1 MSEQEPVTL
10 SELRMLGM
18 EALDQSNEG
27 ASTGVCGK
35 HRLREP
41 AAERILRIV
50 FNGPCEETAMK
61 IEYAYG
67 RVSRFAYSM
76 P

>member
-10 SELRMLGM
+10 GELRILGM

-27 ASTGVCGK
+27 TSTGVCSK
-35 HRLREP
+35 HRLCEP
-41 AAERILRIV
+41 TAERILWVI
-50 FNGPCEETAMK
+50 FNGPCEETAVK
-61 IEYAYG
+61 IEYACG
-67 RVSRFAYSM
+67 RVSRFTYAM